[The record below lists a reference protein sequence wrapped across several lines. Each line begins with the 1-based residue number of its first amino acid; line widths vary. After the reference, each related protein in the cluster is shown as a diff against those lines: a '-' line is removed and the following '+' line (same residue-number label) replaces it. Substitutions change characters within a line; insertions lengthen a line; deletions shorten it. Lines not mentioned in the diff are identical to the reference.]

1 MAGAAFIRL
10 GLIISSILSI
20 CDAKGTI
27 ILLTIRMSIII
38 KKRGRRMEKKKV
50 NYTLKY
56 SKIFSTS
63 RQNEIKAD
71 VLTLKWLLNEIYFCV
86 ITLGGN

>member
-1 MAGAAFIRL
+1 M
-10 GLIISSILSI
+10 S
-20 CDAKGTI
+20 
-27 ILLTIRMSIII
+27 LLNRTTDKYFWR
-38 KKRGRRMEKKKV
+38 KKKV
-50 NYTLKY
+50 NHTLKY

>member
-1 MAGAAFIRL
+1 M
-10 GLIISSILSI
+10 
-20 CDAKGTI
+20 
-27 ILLTIRMSIII
+27 
-38 KKRGRRMEKKKV
+38 
-50 NYTLKY
+50 
-56 SKIFSTS
+56 FSTS